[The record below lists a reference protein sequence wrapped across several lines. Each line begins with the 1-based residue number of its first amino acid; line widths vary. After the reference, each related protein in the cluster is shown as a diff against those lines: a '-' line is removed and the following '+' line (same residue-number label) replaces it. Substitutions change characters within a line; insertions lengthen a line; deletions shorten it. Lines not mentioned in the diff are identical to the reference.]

1 MLSLDAL
8 RQPKTTF
15 IEPYSD
21 CNDGF
26 RGNNTVWI
34 EGNSKCT
41 PLFLVALFLL
51 TFISVIKVFVFHCRQ
66 WKMHIFF
73 EVVLPSCCYSTRYWK
88 KLQRLVVTLLMWH
101 SGMCLKSAGFI
112 KAWHCC
118 SWKSGK
124 STRKSKLYKIHNPR
138 DLRTLRFNEKPFS
151 SSNNMV

>member
-15 IEPYSD
+15 IETYSD

-51 TFISVIKVFVFHCRQ
+51 AFISVIKVFVFHCRQ

-101 SGMCLKSAGFI
+101 SGMCLKSAGLI
-112 KAWHCC
+112 K
-118 SWKSGK
+118 SLTLLLLGEWKINKKTRGVVQIFCITGK
-124 STRKSKLYKIHNPR
+124 NETRH
-138 DLRTLRFNEKPFS
+138 
-151 SSNNMV
+151 